1 MYLKISL
8 QDKKPCIN
16 TNQKKATQN
25 IGAKWPQ
32 LIPPPS
38 GSTGVFRKQNNI
50 AMEPM
55 EPMEPRPMRPM
66 EPMELMEPLEPHEA
80 DEADRAAGIA
90 RRPMEPLEPMRP
102 MR

>member
-1 MYLKISL
+1 MCLKISL
-8 QDKKPCIN
+8 QDKKLCIN
-16 TNQKKATQN
+16 TNQKKAKQN

-38 GSTGVFRKQNNI
+38 GSTGLFRKQNNI
-50 AMEPM
+50 PM

-80 DEADRAAGIA
+80 DEADGAAGIA
-90 RRPMEPLEPMRP
+90 RTPMEPLEPMRP

>member
-8 QDKKPCIN
+8 QDKKLCIN
-16 TNQKKATQN
+16 TNQKKAKQN

-38 GSTGVFRKQNNI
+38 GSTGLFRKQNNI
-50 AMEPM
+50 PM

-80 DEADRAAGIA
+80 DEADGAAGIA
-90 RRPMEPLEPMRP
+90 RTPMEPLEPMRP